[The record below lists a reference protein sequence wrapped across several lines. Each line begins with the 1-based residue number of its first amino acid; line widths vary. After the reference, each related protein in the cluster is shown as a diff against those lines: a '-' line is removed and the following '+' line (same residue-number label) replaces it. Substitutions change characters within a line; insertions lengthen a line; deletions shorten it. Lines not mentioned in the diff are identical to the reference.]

1 MLDNGQSL
9 VVEGCKVTLLIA
21 ERSFKSISG
30 MVELVSG
37 IAPMGSAQTAE
48 FEWVSL
54 RGLLHLWTCKRLKIN
69 WKGLQTLLARFC
81 MLKLLVEHEMVL
93 LPGHPR
99 NLLLILFVML
109 VIKEILLL
117 VLKILHILAVYL
129 LLLVNLLLVN
139 IIQLLNLLLV
149 LKYLLLLV
157 LKNLL
162 LLNLLL
168 F

>member
-1 MLDNGQSL
+1 MLDNGHS
-9 VVEGCKVTLLIA
+9 VAVEGCKVTLLAA

-30 MVELVSG
+30 MVELVRG
-37 IAPMGSAQTAE
+37 IVPMGSA
-48 FEWVSL
+48 
-54 RGLLHLWTCKRLKIN
+54 LHLWTCKRLKIN
-69 WKGLQTLLARFC
+69 WKGLQTLLATFF

-93 LPGHPR
+93 LPRHPR

-109 VIKEILLL
+109 VIKENLLL
-117 VLKILHILAVYL
+117 VLKLLHILAVNL

-149 LKYLLLLV
+149 LKNLLLLV